1 VSAFQ
6 EPFFTR
12 GPSPMARLTFFTL
25 VAIAIMIADHRFQA
39 LSFARTSIGAVL
51 NPIEQALMVPG
62 QVFSRGAAYFS
73 DQDRLLA
80 ENRELNQK
88 VLELAAEG
96 QQGRL
101 ILAEKPYLDVLGQGQ
116 QRFAGTGLIAE
127 VIRDARNPY
136 TRKIII
142 NKGMTQGVV
151 PGLAVIAG
159 DGVVGQVTA
168 VGLMSSEITLSTEK
182 DQALPVL
189 IVRNGLR
196 AIAIGSGRDG
206 NIEVPSLPL
215 GSDVQIGDKVVTSGI
230 DGTYPPGLGVAV
242 ISQVEKNPAFP
253 FAKIV
258 AQPVAAAAHHRFVKV
273 MLKDP
278 AQTYPKPDVGIDD
291 KKSSR
296 DVSTAGPTAAQSA
309 TPSTPQSA
317 SAARKEQRR
326 GTQ

>member
-1 VSAFQ
+1 MSAFQ

-39 LSFARTSIGAVL
+39 LSFARVSIGAVL

-62 QVFSRGAAYFS
+62 QLFSRAAAYFS

-80 ENRELNQK
+80 DNRALNQK

-96 QQGRL
+96 QQARL
-101 ILAEKPYLDVLGQGQ
+101 ILAEKPYIEVLGSAQL
-116 QRFAGTGLIAE
+116 RFAGSGLIAE

-142 NKGMTQGVV
+142 NKGMTEGVV

-168 VGLMSSEITLSTEK
+168 VGLMSSEVTLSTEK

-206 NIEVPSLPL
+206 TIEVPSLPL
-215 GSDVQIGDKVVTSGI
+215 GSDVQIGDQVVTSGI

-258 AQPVAAAAHHRFVKV
+258 AQPVAAASNHRFVKV

-291 KKSSR
+291 KKTAR
-296 DVSTAGPTAAQSA
+296 DAQSA
-309 TPSTPQSA
+309 TPNTPQSA

-326 GTQ
+326 GAN

>member
-12 GPSPMARLTFFTL
+12 GPSPLARLTFFTL

-39 LSFARTSIGAVL
+39 LSFARMGIGAVL

-62 QVFSRGAAYFS
+62 QIFSRGAAYFS

-80 ENRELNQK
+80 ENRELNK
-88 VLELAAEG
+88 KILELAAEG

-101 ILAEKPYLDVLGQGQ
+101 ILAEKPYLDVLGQAQ
-116 QRFAGTGLIAE
+116 QRFAGSGLIAE
-127 VIRDARNPY
+127 VIRDARSPY

-142 NKGMTQGVV
+142 NKGMTQGVSA
-151 PGLAVIAG
+151 GLAVIAG

-168 VGLMSSEITLSTEK
+168 VGVMSSEVTLSTEK
-182 DQALPVL
+182 DQAVPVL

-196 AIAIGSGRDG
+196 AIAVGSGRGDG
-206 NIEVPSLPL
+206 AIDVPSLPL
-215 GSDVQIGDKVVTSGI
+215 GSDVQIGDRIVTSGI

-242 ISQVEKNPAFP
+242 VTQVEKNPAFS
-253 FAKIV
+253 FAKII

-278 AQTYPKPDVGIDD
+278 TQIYPKPDVGTDD
-291 KKSSR
+291 KKPAR
-296 DVSTAGPTAAQSA
+296 DAQANGQTAAQNA
-309 TPSTPQSA
+309 N
-317 SAARKEQRR
+317 AARRDRR
-326 GTQ
+326 ANQ

>member
-1 VSAFQ
+1 MSAFQ

-12 GPSPMARLTFFTL
+12 GPSPLARLTFFTL

-39 LSFARTSIGAVL
+39 LSFARMGIGAVL
-51 NPIEQALMVPG
+51 NPVEQALMVPG
-62 QVFSRGAAYFS
+62 QIFSRGAAYFS
-73 DQDRLLA
+73 DQDRLLT

-88 VLELAAEG
+88 VLALAAEG

-101 ILAEKPYLDVLGQGQ
+101 ILAEKPYLDVLGLAQ
-116 QRFAGTGLIAE
+116 QRFSGTGLIAE
-127 VIRDARNPY
+127 VIRDARSPY

-142 NKGMTQGVV
+142 NKGMTQGVTA
-151 PGLAVIAG
+151 GLAVIAG

-168 VGLMSSEITLSTEK
+168 VGVMSSEVTLSTEK
-182 DQALPVL
+182 DQTLPVL

-196 AIAIGSGRDG
+196 AIAIGSGRGDG
-206 NIEVPSLPL
+206 TIDVPSLPL
-215 GSDVQIGDKVVTSGI
+215 GSDVQIGDQIVTSGI

-242 ISQVEKNPAFP
+242 VSQVEKNPAFS

-278 AQTYPKPDVGIDD
+278 AQTYPKPDVGTDD
-291 KKSSR
+291 KKTAR
-296 DVSTAGPTAAQSA
+296 DAQANTQANGQTAAQNA
-309 TPSTPQSA
+309 N
-317 SAARKEQRR
+317 AARRDRR
-326 GTQ
+326 ANQ

>member
-6 EPFFTR
+6 EPFFSR
-12 GPSPMARLTFFTL
+12 GPSPLARLTFFTL

-62 QVFSRGAAYFS
+62 HLFSRAAAYFS

-101 ILAEKPYLDVLGQGQ
+101 IIAEKPYIDALGEAQL
-116 QRFAGTGLIAE
+116 RFAGTGLIAE

-278 AQTYPKPDVGIDD
+278 AQTYPKPDVGADD
-291 KKSSR
+291 KKTAR
-296 DVSTAGPTAAQSA
+296 DGQSA
-309 TPSTPQSA
+309 TPNTPQSA

-326 GTQ
+326 GAQ

>member
-1 VSAFQ
+1 MSAFQ

-12 GPSPMARLTFFTL
+12 GPSPLARLTFFTL

-39 LSFARTSIGAVL
+39 LSFARMGIGAVL
-51 NPIEQALMVPG
+51 NPVEQALMVPG
-62 QVFSRGAAYFS
+62 QIFSRGAAYFS

-88 VLELAAEG
+88 VLALAAEG

-101 ILAEKPYLDVLGQGQ
+101 ILAEKPYLDVLGLAQ
-116 QRFAGTGLIAE
+116 QRFSGTGLIAE
-127 VIRDARNPY
+127 VIRDARSPY

-142 NKGMTQGVV
+142 NKGMTQGVTA
-151 PGLAVIAG
+151 GLAVIAG

-168 VGLMSSEITLSTEK
+168 VGVMSSEVTLSTEK
-182 DQALPVL
+182 DQTLPVL

-196 AIAIGSGRDG
+196 AIAIGSGRGDG
-206 NIEVPSLPL
+206 TIDVPSLPL
-215 GSDVQIGDKVVTSGI
+215 GSDVQIGDQIVTSGI

-242 ISQVEKNPAFP
+242 VSQVEKNPAFS

-278 AQTYPKPDVGIDD
+278 AQTYPKPDVGTDD
-291 KKSSR
+291 KKTAR
-296 DVSTAGPTAAQSA
+296 DAQANTQANGQTAAQNA
-309 TPSTPQSA
+309 N
-317 SAARKEQRR
+317 AARRDRR
-326 GTQ
+326 ANQ

>member
-1 VSAFQ
+1 MSAFQ

-39 LSFARTSIGAVL
+39 LSFARASIGAVL

-62 QVFSRGAAYFS
+62 QLFSRAAAYFS

-80 ENRELNQK
+80 DNRALNQK

-96 QQGRL
+96 QQARL
-101 ILAEKPYLDVLGQGQ
+101 MLAEKPYIEVLGTAQL
-116 QRFAGTGLIAE
+116 RFAGSGLIAE

-142 NKGMTQGVV
+142 NKGMTEGVV

-168 VGLMSSEITLSTEK
+168 VGLMSSEVTLSTEK

-206 NIEVPSLPL
+206 TIEVPSLPL
-215 GSDVQIGDKVVTSGI
+215 GSDVQIGDQVVTSGI

-258 AQPVAAAAHHRFVKV
+258 AQPVAAASNHRFVKV

-291 KKSSR
+291 KKTAR
-296 DVSTAGPTAAQSA
+296 DAQSA
-309 TPSTPQSA
+309 TPNTPQSA

-326 GTQ
+326 GAN

>member
-12 GPSPMARLTFFTL
+12 GPSPLARLTFFTL

-39 LSFARTSIGAVL
+39 LSFARMGIGAVL

-62 QVFSRGAAYFS
+62 QIFSRGAAYFS

-80 ENRELNQK
+80 ENRELNK
-88 VLELAAEG
+88 KILELAAEG

-101 ILAEKPYLDVLGQGQ
+101 ILAEKPYLDVLGQAQ

-127 VIRDARNPY
+127 VIRDARSPY

-142 NKGMTQGVV
+142 NKGMTQGVTA
-151 PGLAVIAG
+151 GLAVIAG

-168 VGLMSSEITLSTEK
+168 VGVMSSEVTLSTEK
-182 DQALPVL
+182 DQTLPVL

-196 AIAIGSGRDG
+196 AIAIGSGRGDG
-206 NIEVPSLPL
+206 AIDVPSLPL
-215 GSDVQIGDKVVTSGI
+215 GSDVQIGDQIVTSGI

-242 ISQVEKNPAFP
+242 VTQVEKNPAFS

-278 AQTYPKPDVGIDD
+278 TQIYPKPDVGTDD
-291 KKSSR
+291 KKPAR
-296 DVSTAGPTAAQSA
+296 DAQANGQTAAQNA
-309 TPSTPQSA
+309 N
-317 SAARKEQRR
+317 AARRDRR
-326 GTQ
+326 ANQ

>member
-1 VSAFQ
+1 MSAFQ

-12 GPSPMARLTFFTL
+12 GPSPLARLTFFTL

-39 LSFARTSIGAVL
+39 LSFARMAIGAVL
-51 NPIEQALMVPG
+51 NPIERALMVPG
-62 QVFSRGAAYFS
+62 QMFSRGAAYFS

-88 VLELAAEG
+88 ILELAAEG

-101 ILAEKPYLDVLGQGQ
+101 ILAEKPYLDVLGQTQ

-136 TRKIII
+136 MRKIII
-142 NKGMTQGVV
+142 NKGVTQGVTA
-151 PGLAVIAG
+151 GLAVIAG

-168 VGLMSSEITLSTEK
+168 VGVMSSEVTLSTEK
-182 DQALPVL
+182 DQAVPVL

-196 AIAIGSGRDG
+196 AIAVGSGRGDG
-206 NIEVPSLPL
+206 SIDVPSLPL
-215 GSDVQIGDKVVTSGI
+215 GTDVQIGDKVVTSGI
-230 DGTYPPGLGVAV
+230 DGTYPPGLGVAIV
-242 ISQVEKNPAFP
+242 SQVEKNPAFS

-278 AQTYPKPDVGIDD
+278 AQIYPKPDVGTEE
-291 KKSSR
+291 KKPGRETQANGSSTPMSATQNANAARR
-296 DVSTAGPTAAQSA
+296 DQRRAAQ
-309 TPSTPQSA
+309 
-317 SAARKEQRR
+317 
-326 GTQ
+326 